1 MIIVG
6 DKVRTRKSYVA
17 ENIPMDVPYNSF
29 DFVVTSIENGLLYN
43 REEKIYAVNPFK
55 VRILKAVPDFTPNDT
70 GTVACT
76 MPLPDLGNKA
86 YTGENG
92 GIWCGGYKIHV
103 TSGGSIIAPEDTEID
118 VKPVVSDG
126 KYSSYYDLKLNKK
139 TLDFI
144 ASNGYVITEMLINDI
159 FDNDFDAGNAFK
171 SLVRAWGAIKG
182 AGKAGNSIEYEL
194 NKIEYSIN
202 KIREYRI
209 NKD

>member
-1 MIIVG
+1 MVRVG
-6 DKVRTRKSYVA
+6 DKVRTRCAAVKDDA
-17 ENIPMDVPYNSF
+17 FMDVFNSF

-43 REEKIYAVNPFK
+43 REEKIYAVNPFN
-55 VRILKAVPDFTPNDT
+55 VRILKTAAHEETN
-70 GTVACT
+70 
-76 MPLPDLGNKA
+76 
-86 YTGENG
+86 
-92 GIWCGGYKIHV
+92 
-103 TSGGSIIAPEDTEID
+103 ID
-118 VKPVVSDG
+118 IKPIVSDG
-126 KYSSYYDLKLNKK
+126 KSSSYYNLKLNKK

-171 SLVRAWGAIKG
+171 SLVRAWGTIKG
-182 AGKAGNSIEYEL
+182 SGKAGNSIEYEL

>member
-6 DKVRTRKSYVA
+6 DKVRARKAYVA

-55 VRILKAVPDFTPNDT
+55 VKILKAVPDFTPNDT
-70 GTVACT
+70 GTVAYT
-76 MPLPDLGNKA
+76 MPLPDLGNKVC
-86 YTGENG
+86 TDENG
-92 GIWCGGYKIHV
+92 DVWLGDYKINTV
-103 TSGGSIIAPEDTEID
+103 SGGSIIAPEDTEID

-126 KYSSYYDLKLNKK
+126 KYSSYYDLKLSKK

-171 SLVRAWGAIKG
+171 SLVRAWGAVKG